1 MCKQEGKE
9 EQKGNPLGLGW
20 LTKTLKAAKKK
31 KQKRRA
37 WPLMQQQD
45 GKKSSLTGIL
55 KPSLTG
61 GPSASLLQQYGGMFF
76 ISYLENANFLVVPE
90 TYF

>member
-1 MCKQEGKE
+1 M
-9 EQKGNPLGLGW
+9 
-20 LTKTLKAAKKK
+20 
-31 KQKRRA
+31 
-37 WPLMQQQD
+37 QQD